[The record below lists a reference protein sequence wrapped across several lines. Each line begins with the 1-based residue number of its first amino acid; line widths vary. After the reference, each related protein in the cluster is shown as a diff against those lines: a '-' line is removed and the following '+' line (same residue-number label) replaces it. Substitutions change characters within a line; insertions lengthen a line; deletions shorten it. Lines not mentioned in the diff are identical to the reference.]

1 MAKRDLYLGKPLLN
15 AAGFLGYYPNGN
27 NANAIKRLE
36 GWGGLAALVTDPISY
51 LPRRAPEQAA
61 LIDTEGGSLLHNG
74 APNAGFWQTLKVASR
89 KWDAS
94 PLPIIVHLMGED
106 VERARKMVA
115 ALERMENVLAVE
127 LGLPLYR
134 PEMLNAWLEAMP
146 ALSVEMPVIAN
157 LPMQLAAM
165 YGERFARKGAS
176 AISLRPP
183 RGRVKMAEV
192 ASAEQTILPTE
203 TMPVAGRLYGP
214 QVYPLAAE
222 VVYQLAKAGLP
233 LIAGGGYDNAD
244 KIGGAMELG
253 ALAVQVDLPC
263 WW

>member
-1 MAKRDLYLGKPLLN
+1 MAKRDLYLGKPILN
-15 AAGFLGYYPNGN
+15 AAGFLGYYPHGN
-27 NANAIKRLE
+27 NANAIQRLTD
-36 GWGGLAALVTDPISY
+36 WGGLAALVTDPISY
-51 LPRRAPEQAA
+51 LPRRTPEQAA
-61 LIDTEGGSLLHNG
+61 LIETDGGSLVHNG
-74 APNAGFWQTLKVASR
+74 VPNAGFWQTLKVAGK
-89 KWDAS
+89 KWENS

-115 ALERMENVLAVE
+115 ALERMENVMAVE

-157 LPMQLAAM
+157 LPMQLAAL
-165 YGERFARKGAS
+165 YGERFVRKGAS

-183 RGRVKMAEV
+183 RGRVKMAEG
-192 ASAEQTILPTE
+192 ASAEQPAAQTE
-203 TMPVAGRLYGP
+203 TISVAGRLYGP
-214 QVYPLAAE
+214 QVYPMAAE
-222 VVYQLAKAGLP
+222 VVFQLAKAGLP
-233 LIAGGGYDNAD
+233 VIAGGGYDSAE
-244 KIGGAMELG
+244 KIGEAMRLG